1 MLFYVVQGYPD
12 GRVRE
17 KIWDVPTPLLLSL
30 FVPYN
35 LHVQCKYLNPGGGC
49 GVAEDVIAKSLL
61 QKTEKTPE
69 CISETIRKHC

>member
-1 MLFYVVQGYPD
+1 MEGSEEKFGTNSPPSVV
-12 GRVRE
+12 VC
-17 KIWDVPTPLLLSL
+17 SL
-30 FVPYN
+30 QFTCS
-35 LHVQCKYLNPGGGC
+35 VQIFKPGGGC